1 MQPDASNSHQGKS
14 FGFNRKGDWHALYNC
29 FINDSSFLWTQNKY
43 DSVTSSPREFQI
55 VFDCLLNLIKH
66 HRALY
71 FCTLMGGRARS
82 WSKCQA
88 WKRWGSITEWP
99 NSWSSAQCTRL
110 RWRQNYVVLTV
121 GSHLEDC
128 SHRLEKLENGA
139 NSRSGRFHNGQNGSG
154 TKWRQLA
161 PIIFTSI
168 QLLHNLNFFFDI
180 AKLIEKVRK
189 PSLQAFR
196 PPYNK
201 KLPIWQ
207 KSAQNT
213 RASGYPPNGQCPF
226 EQTTFQK
233 GASLTRLLALH
244 CGEFLSQWLKMFGV
258 EVLQLRCY
266 KLLFPADGVNY
277 AQFIPPLKA
286 EQPRA
291 A

>member
-1 MQPDASNSHQGKS
+1 M
-14 FGFNRKGDWHALYNC
+14 
-29 FINDSSFLWTQNKY
+29 
-43 DSVTSSPREFQI
+43 
-55 VFDCLLNLIKH
+55 
-66 HRALY
+66 
-71 FCTLMGGRARS
+71 
-82 WSKCQA
+82 
-88 WKRWGSITEWP
+88 
-99 NSWSSAQCTRL
+99 
-110 RWRQNYVVLTV
+110 VLTV

-128 SHRLEKLENGA
+128 RHRLEKLENGA

-168 QLLHNLNFFFDI
+168 QLLHNLNFFLTSPNWSKKC
-180 AKLIEKVRK
+180 ANHPGK
-189 PSLQAFR
+189 PSD
-196 PPYNK
+196 
-201 KLPIWQ
+201 LPIKQ
-207 KSAQNT
+207 EIAHLAKKCPKTPRQAVT
-213 RASGYPPNGQCPF
+213 PPSGQSPF

-233 GASLTRLLALH
+233 GASLTSILALH